1 MPRRLACLI
10 LLLLSVVP
18 AAADVFEDAPAA
30 KPPAPAAPVTQ
41 PDPGLWGN
49 TAGGDAATL
58 PPLPTAP
65 VPAPPQAPAKV
76 KLPPKPPAPAVSP
89 AVLAAEQAEIERRRQ
104 AQLDYTQALDEFNA
118 GRYAK
123 AAELLQRHLAVFP
136 EHGQARG
143 YLEQARRLERA
154 QTHGVLRVLCRPPG
168 QVYLDGRAVGRTP
181 LSLPEVPVGRHL
193 VEVAAGG
200 LRQGRTL
207 DVKGMTTV
215 TVEFDLGPHAPE
227 APQAPA
233 TGAYQSRVLGLRL
246 TPPAGWRIKEDS
258 AKRQLQLLPPEEGF
272 MLQVN
277 ANPLAQGV
285 DLEGFVRRWD
295 ETLLTNT
302 AQPLRRKV
310 KDAPMRVGGRQ
321 GRLGVYQ
328 GQGSQATVVF
338 LEQGGRVYLFSS
350 ICLPQSCPQADAAL
364 WRLLES
370 FSPLP

>member
-10 LLLLSVVP
+10 LLLLWVVP
-18 AAADVFEDAPAA
+18 AGAEVFEDAPAA

-41 PDPGLWGN
+41 PAPGPV
-49 TAGGDAATL
+49 GDAAGGPKASS
-58 PPLPTAP
+58 PPLLPAP
-65 VPAPPQAPAKV
+65 VPAPPQAPAKARIPQ
-76 KLPPKPPAPAVSP
+76 KMPTPAVSP
-89 AVLAAEQAEIERRRQ
+89 AVQAAEQAEIERRRQ

-123 AAELLQRHLAVFP
+123 AAELLERHLAVFP
-136 EHGQARG
+136 EHGQART

-154 QTHGVLRVLCRPPG
+154 QAHGVLRVLCRPQG
-168 QVYLDGRAVGRTP
+168 QVFLDGRAVGRTP

-207 DVKGMTTV
+207 EVKGMTTV
-215 TVEFDLGPHAPE
+215 TVEFDLRPPAPE
-227 APQAPA
+227 TSQAPA
-233 TGAYQSRVLGLRL
+233 AGGYQSSVLGLRL
-246 TPPAGWRIKEDS
+246 DPPAGWRVREDS
-258 AKRQLQLLPPEEGF
+258 AKRQLQVLPPEEGF

-277 ANPLAQGV
+277 ANPLTQGM

-302 AQPLRRKV
+302 TQPLRRKV
-310 KDAPMRVGGRQ
+310 KDEPLRVGGRQ

-328 GQGSQATVVF
+328 GQGTQATVVF

-350 ICLPQSCPQADAAL
+350 ICLPQSCSQADAAL

>member
-1 MPRRLACLI
+1 VKARL
-10 LLLLSVVP
+10 
-18 AAADVFEDAPAA
+18 
-30 KPPAPAAPVTQ
+30 
-41 PDPGLWGN
+41 
-49 TAGGDAATL
+49 
-58 PPLPTAP
+58 
-65 VPAPPQAPAKV
+65 PQ
-76 KLPPKPPAPAVSP
+76 KPPAPAVSP
-89 AVLAAEQAEIERRRQ
+89 AVQAAEQAEIERRRQ

-123 AAELLQRHLAVFP
+123 AAELLERHLAVFP

-193 VEVAAGG
+193 VEVAAAG

-215 TVEFDLGPHAPE
+215 TVEFDLGQPAPE

-233 TGAYQSRVLGLRL
+233 AGAYQSSALALSL
-246 TPPAGWRIKEDS
+246 NPPAGWRINEDT
-258 AKRQLQLLPPEEGF
+258 AKRQLQLLPPEESF

-277 ANPLAQGV
+277 SNPLAGRM
-285 DLEGFVRRWD
+285 DLESFIRRWD
-295 ETLLTNT
+295 ETLLANT
-302 AQPLRRKV
+302 TQPLRRKV
-310 KDAPMRVGGRQ
+310 KDAPVQAGGRQ
-321 GRLGVYQ
+321 GRLGGYQ

-338 LEQGGRVYLFSS
+338 LEQGGRVYLFSA

>member
-10 LLLLSVVP
+10 LLLLWVVP
-18 AAADVFEDAPAA
+18 AGAEVFEDAPAA
-30 KPPAPAAPVTQ
+30 KPPAPAVSSTQ
-41 PDPGLWGN
+41 PATGPWDN
-49 TAGGDAATL
+49 TAGGGAATSPSSL
-58 PPLPTAP
+58 TAP
-65 VPAPPQAPAKV
+65 VPATPQAPAKV
-76 KLPPKPPAPAVSP
+76 QPPQKPCPSAVSP
-89 AVLAAEQAEIERRRQ
+89 AAQAAEQAEIERRRQ
-104 AQLDYTQALDEFNA
+104 AQLDYTQALDQFNA

-123 AAELLQRHLAVFP
+123 AAELLERHLTVFP

-154 QTHGVLRVLCRPPG
+154 QAHGVLRVLCRPQG
-168 QVYLDGRAVGRTP
+168 QVFLDGRAVGRTP

-207 DVKGMTTV
+207 EVKGMTTV
-215 TVEFDLGPHAPE
+215 TVEFDLRPPAPE
-227 APQAPA
+227 ARQAPA
-233 TGAYQSRVLGLRL
+233 AGAYQSSALALSL
-246 TPPAGWRIKEDS
+246 NQPAGWRVKEDS

-277 ANPLAQGV
+277 SNPLAQGV
-285 DLEGFVRRWD
+285 DLEGFIRRWD
-295 ETLLTNT
+295 ETLLANAT
-302 AQPLRRKV
+302 QPLRRKV
-310 KDAPMRVGGRQ
+310 KDGPFRVGGRQ

-338 LEQGGRVYLFSS
+338 LEQGGRVYLFSA